1 MSCTKINLERWP
13 QHPHAQG
20 VNLDVQLGSG
30 AQAPDLGSV
39 TLAGVLHGSCTQGS
53 VLPLPGAVT
62 GKSCALQQGL

>member
-1 MSCTKINLERWP
+1 MCCTKINLERWP

-20 VNLDVQLGSG
+20 VNLDAQLGSG

-39 TLAGVLHGSCTQGS
+39 TLAGVLHGSCTLGS
-53 VLPLPGAVT
+53 VLLLPGAVT